1 MAATTTDRGSTGV
14 SASRSASSRL
24 STETKHS
31 SKTSEMYAFIAV
43 TVGVLIAG
51 LVTKAG
57 DGHDDRL
64 AARDTWLIVA
74 IVTVGYM
81 ISRGL
86 AKSGSRDPYWDN
98 GSNEARGASG
108 RSDR

>member
-1 MAATTTDRGSTGV
+1 
-14 SASRSASSRL
+14 
-24 STETKHS
+24 
-31 SKTSEMYAFIAV
+31 MYAFIAV

>member
-1 MAATTTDRGSTGV
+1 MAGTTADRGSTGV
-14 SASRSASSRL
+14 SVSRSAGSRL

-31 SKTSEMYAFIAV
+31 TKTSEMYAFVAV

-57 DGHDDRL
+57 DGNDDRL

-74 IVTVGYM
+74 ILTVGYM

-98 GSNEARGASG
+98 GSNEARGESG
-108 RSDR
+108 RFDR